1 MNGEL
6 CELDVS
12 KGEVKKRRRI
22 LSNSGCEHILK
33 YLLGES
39 EREIDVERR
48 NYLCRQCAAKFEELQ
63 RKERGASLN

>member
-22 LSNSGCEHILK
+22 LSMNNGCEHILNC
-33 YLLGES
+33 LLG
-39 EREIDVERR
+39 ERR
-48 NYLCRQCAAKFEELQ
+48 NYLCRQCAAKLKNYKEKKEELLST
-63 RKERGASLN
+63 K